1 MSKSK
6 LICNKLFSNPFFIAL
21 LLTVLVIIIIVAIFK
36 VQKSGSNSIVA
47 CFIYTYIC
55 FSIILYVHNIFIKKT
70 VNTSNV
76 KKEVKD
82 VFNGIDM
89 SKEVSHDVIQIQ
101 PNLYDDEE
109 DNIPYIKK
117 RNIEAP
123 MLNNVPLNNAP
134 LNNAPLNNAPL
145 NIEALNNAPLNV
157 PLNNEAL
164 NVPLNNKALNAALNN
179 EALNNN
185 ILNSVVSV

>member
-21 LLTVLVIIIIVAIFK
+21 LLTVLVIIIMVAIFK
-36 VQKSGSNSIVA
+36 VQKNGSNAVVK

-55 FSIILYVHNIFIKKT
+55 FSIILFVHTIFIKKT
-70 VNTSNV
+70 LNVSNV

-82 VFNGIDM
+82 VFSGIDI

-109 DNIPYIKK
+109 EDLPYIKK
-117 RNIEAP
+117 RNGSEYDSPKIHTEEP
-123 MLNNVPLNNAP
+123 NIINNAP
-134 LNNAPLNNAPL
+134 NIINNDP
-145 NIEALNNAPLNV
+145 NIINRASKIHIEYPSIMHEE
-157 PLNNEAL
+157 PKIINEA
-164 NVPLNNKALNAALNN
+164 PKIN
-179 EALNNN
+179 ETTN
-185 ILNSVVSV
+185 ILNSIVSMQ

>member
-36 VQKSGSNSIVA
+36 VQKYGSNSIVA

-123 MLNNVPLNNAP
+123 MLNNVPLNDAP
-134 LNNAPLNNAPL
+134 LNSALNNAPLNN
-145 NIEALNNAPLNV
+145 EALNNEVLNV
-157 PLNNEAL
+157 PLNTAL
-164 NVPLNNKALNAALNN
+164 NNVPLNN

>member
-109 DNIPYIKK
+109 DIPYIKK
-117 RNIEAP
+117 RNIEVLNTAP
-123 MLNNVPLNNAP
+123 ALNNATLNNVT
-134 LNNAPLNNAPL
+134 LNNAPL
-145 NIEALNNAPLNV
+145 NIEAPTLNIEAPTLNIEAPTLNNAPLNI
-157 PLNNEAL
+157 EA
-164 NVPLNNKALNAALNN
+164 P
-179 EALNNN
+179 ALNNN
-185 ILNSVVSV
+185 ILNSVVSI

>member
-36 VQKSGSNSIVA
+36 VQKSGGNSIVA

-109 DNIPYIKK
+109 DIPYIKK

-123 MLNNVPLNNAP
+123 
-134 LNNAPLNNAPL
+134 L
-145 NIEALNNAPLNV
+145 NIEAPKLNIEAPKLNIEA
-157 PLNNEAL
+157 PKLNIEEPKL
-164 NVPLNNKALNAALNN
+164 NIEEP
-179 EALNNN
+179 ALNNN
-185 ILNSVVSV
+185 ILNSVVLI